1 MRKQLKSDQLIYK
14 SSFPPMLDYSK
25 TCSINWCSE
34 QNYLIVK
41 NSFTSQCYIISAVNL
56 NQIELNITK
65 FIIMYN

>member
-1 MRKQLKSDQLIYK
+1 
-14 SSFPPMLDYSK
+14 MLDYSK

-65 FIIMYN
+65 FIILTHSTLFQVLFDAYYKI